1 MEELISIRRA
11 TAADSEAILACLRAA
26 FAPYEGRYTP
36 GGYEDTVLTPQS
48 LRERLKTMSVFV
60 AVSEGNVIGTIACAT
75 SGNEGHLRGMA
86 VDPQWLGK
94 DIAAKLLEAA
104 EDELRNKHCRLITL
118 DTTHPLERARRFY
131 EKHGYRRSGRVTD
144 FFGMPLTEYVKTL

>member
-48 LRERLKTMSVFV
+48 LRERLKTMSFFV
-60 AVSEGNVIGTIACAT
+60 DVSEGNVIGTIACAT
-75 SGNEGHLRGMA
+75 TGDEGPCRGMA
-86 VDPQWLGK
+86 RDPEGLGQ
-94 DIAAKLLEAA
+94 DSA
-104 EDELRNKHCRLITL
+104 DN
-118 DTTHPLERARRFY
+118 
-131 EKHGYRRSGRVTD
+131 
-144 FFGMPLTEYVKTL
+144 